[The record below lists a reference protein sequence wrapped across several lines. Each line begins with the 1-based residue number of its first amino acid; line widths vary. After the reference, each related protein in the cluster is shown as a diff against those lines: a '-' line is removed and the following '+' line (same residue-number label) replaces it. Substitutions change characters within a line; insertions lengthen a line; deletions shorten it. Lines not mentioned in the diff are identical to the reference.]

1 MMKTKLSPSILIT
14 VRIMACLFLL
24 ASAGVSAACQQPVV
38 VMYEVTGSVPLADI
52 QITSPSGS
60 MESFVDMGLPWRF
73 TYEGFT
79 DGQAY
84 VYAHN
89 NSDDDGSVTVNIY
102 VDGRLARTAT
112 STGAYQ
118 TAVTYWDR

>member
-1 MMKTKLSPSILIT
+1 MKSKLSPSI
-14 VRIMACLFLL
+14 RIAIQIIACFCIL
-24 ASAGVSAACQQPVV
+24 AYSGAGVSCQQPVA
-38 VMYEVTGSVPLADI
+38 VMYEVTGTVPAADI
-52 QITSPSGS
+52 QVTSPSGS
-60 MESFVDMGLPWRF
+60 TDVYNDTGLPWRF

-79 DGQAY
+79 NGQAY

-89 NSDDDGSVTVNIY
+89 NTDDSGSVTVNIY

-112 STGAYQ
+112 STGPYQ

>member
-1 MMKTKLSPSILIT
+1 MKTKLSPSILIT
-14 VRIMACLFLL
+14 VQVMACLFLL

-38 VMYEVTGSVPLADI
+38 VMYEVIGSAPMADI

-60 MESFVDMGLPWRF
+60 TEEYQDAGLPWRF
-73 TYEGFT
+73 SYEGFT

-84 VYAHN
+84 LYAHN
-89 NSDDDGSVTVNIY
+89 NTEEGSITVNIY
-102 VDGRLARTAT
+102 VNGKLVRTAT
-112 STGAYQ
+112 STGAYV

>member
-1 MMKTKLSPSILIT
+1 MMKTKLSPSVFMT
-14 VRIMACLFLL
+14 VQVIACLFLL
-24 ASAGVSAACQQPVV
+24 ACAGVGASCQQPVV
-38 VMYEVTGSVPLADI
+38 VMYEVTGSVPMADI
-52 QITSPSGS
+52 QITSPSGGT
-60 MESFVDMGLPWRF
+60 ESFVDMGLPWRF

-112 STGAYQ
+112 STGSYQ